1 MGRPEVAHCPQWDGL
16 VYWGPGSG
24 RARCVRA
31 ALGHQEAVAD
41 CCLVLCFPPGSECA
55 TSCLDHN
62 SESIILPVNVTVQD
76 IPHWLNPTRVEVSGW
91 GFPPGLR
98 GAVASVDTCRAPGLS

>member
-1 MGRPEVAHCPQWDGL
+1 M
-16 VYWGPGSG
+16 
-24 RARCVRA
+24 RA

-41 CCLVLCFPPGSECA
+41 CCLMLCYPPGSECA